1 MNGLTV
7 FNEIFFVLIFLTMV
21 ALLFAIWISS
31 QRRLHHVQVMEKT
44 LVEVSAKDA
53 ESARM
58 AVEAVRTLA
67 AVVQNEQAKK

>member
-1 MNGLTV
+1 MNWLTA
-7 FNEIFFVLIFLTMV
+7 FNEIFFILIFLAII
-21 ALLFAIWISS
+21 ALLWAVWISS
-31 QRRLHHVQVMEKT
+31 QRRLHHVEVMEKT
-44 LVEVSAKDA
+44 LVDVSRQDA